1 MAEVTAVHAVNA
13 LTALKYVCMFF
24 VGAVLQCGQQS
35 AHREHSCNLVQAGAH
50 ANPWSQQQHRP
61 DVIPL
66 TLAQCSPPQPMACHD
81 VTQSSMHIDTM
92 LALTS

>member
-1 MAEVTAVHAVNA
+1 MIMAEVNAVHAVHA

-66 TLAQCSPPQPMACHD
+66 NPGTVQP
-81 VTQSSMHIDTM
+81 SSTYG
-92 LALTS
+92 LP